1 MFCTALWTAEPH
13 GSHLGVW
20 LEMDSEL
27 LVSHLPYFPGIP
39 PPPLSSLSL
48 FSFLS
53 CLFWQSHNNAAHGL
67 ILFKVE
73 LKLEKLSPV

>member
-20 LEMDSEL
+20 LEMDSGL
-27 LVSHLPYFPGIP
+27 PVSHLPYFPGIP

-48 FSFLS
+48 PLLFSLVFFGRAITMQHMASFCSRLS
-53 CLFWQSHNNAAHGL
+53 
-67 ILFKVE
+67 
-73 LKLEKLSPV
+73 